1 MTHGCK
7 KIRER
12 CTDKY
17 FHIFIIELLSSYDSE
32 SRKIHT
38 KAVVDVSESGGMGGG
53 GGFWNMLC
61 QRANDFNW
69 GELTLGQLGVGG
81 NHGLIKFL
89 QVNVTIF
96 RNIFKWWL
104 LLMSI

>member
-1 MTHGCK
+1 MVAK
-7 KIRER
+7 N
-12 CTDKY
+12 KY
-17 FHIFIIELLSSYDSE
+17 GKGVLTNTFISLLLKYCLAMIQNQE
-32 SRKIHT
+32 KYT
-38 KAVVDVSESGGMGGG
+38 LKLLLMCLKVGGW

-69 GELTLGQLGVGG
+69 GELALGQLGVGG
-81 NHGLIKFL
+81 NHGLMKFL